1 MKNRSTEVTEIKGNS
16 LKNTYGSNSLDNLVE
31 RLQSTSSPKRRYEYI
46 LWLAKSLPLL
56 SEDFHLENTKVK
68 GCISEVYV
76 LGTLSNGKIQWQG
89 YSDALI
95 TKGLLAFLIKGLND
109 LTPFEVLSIDQ
120 KFIEMTGLSKSL
132 TPSRANGFL
141 NIFLKMK
148 SQAKNLSLPSS
159 NSEQ

>member
-1 MKNRSTEVTEIKGNS
+1 MAEIKEKS
-16 LKNTYGSNSLDNLVE
+16 LTNTYGSESLDNLIE
-31 RLQSTSSPKRRYEYI
+31 RLQSTSDPKRRYEYI

-56 SEDFHLENTKVK
+56 TKDLQLETTKVK

-76 LGTLSNGKIQWQG
+76 HGILVNGKIQWRG

-95 TKGLLAFLIKGLND
+95 TKGLLAFLIKGFNELK
-109 LTPFEVLSIDQ
+109 PFEVLSVDE

-148 SQAKNLSLPSS
+148 AQAKILSLQSTE
-159 NSEQ
+159 NK

>member
-1 MKNRSTEVTEIKGNS
+1 MTQIKEKSLINS
-16 LKNTYGSNSLDNLVE
+16 YGSDSLDNLIE
-31 RLQSTSSPKRRYEYI
+31 RLQSTSDPKRRYEYI
-46 LWLAKSLPLL
+46 LWLAKSLPALT
-56 SEDFHLENTKVK
+56 EDLHLEATKVK

-76 LGTLSNGKIQWQG
+76 LGILLNGKIQWKG

-109 LTPFEVLSIDQ
+109 LTPFEVASIDE

-148 SQAKNLSLPSS
+148 AQAKNLSFQSS
-159 NSEQ
+159 DTNK

>member
-1 MKNRSTEVTEIKGNS
+1 MTQIKETS
-16 LKNTYGSNSLDNLVE
+16 FINTYGSDSLDNLIE
-31 RLQSTSSPKRRYEYI
+31 RLQSTSDSKRRYEYI
-46 LWLAKSLPLL
+46 LWLAKKLPELT
-56 SEDFHLENTKVK
+56 EDLRLETTKVK

-76 LGTLSNGKIQWQG
+76 LGILINGKIQWKG

-109 LTPFEVLSIDQ
+109 LTPFEVLSIDP

-148 SQAKNLSLPSS
+148 DQAKSLSIKSS
-159 NSEQ
+159 DTE

>member
-1 MKNRSTEVTEIKGNS
+1 MTEIKEKS
-16 LKNTYGSNSLDNLVE
+16 FINTYGSDSLDKLIE
-31 RLQSTSSPKRRYEYI
+31 RLRSTSDPKRRYEYI

-56 SEDFHLENTKVK
+56 TEDLHLETTKVK

-76 LGTLSNGKIQWQG
+76 LGILLNGKIQWKG

-109 LTPFEVLSIDQ
+109 LTPFEVLSINE

-148 SQAKNLSLPSS
+148 AQAKKLSIQSTE
-159 NSEQ
+159 ND

>member
-1 MKNRSTEVTEIKGNS
+1 MTEIKEKSS
-16 LKNTYGSNSLDNLVE
+16 LTTYGSDSLDNLIK
-31 RLQSTSSPKRRYEYI
+31 RLQSTSDPKRRYEYI

-56 SEDFHLENTKVK
+56 TEDLHLETTKVK

-76 LGTLSNGKIQWQG
+76 LGIILNGKIQWKG

-95 TKGLLAFLIKGLND
+95 TKGLLAFLIKGLDN
-109 LTPFEVLSIDQ
+109 LTPFEVLSINE

-148 SQAKNLSLPSS
+148 AQAKNFSLP
-159 NSEQ
+159 NSENE

>member
-1 MKNRSTEVTEIKGNS
+1 MNKIKEES
-16 LKNTYGSNSLDNLVE
+16 FINTYGSTSLDNLIE
-31 RLQSTSSPKRRYEYI
+31 RLQSTTDPKRRYEYI
-46 LWLAKSLPLL
+46 LWLAKSLPVLT
-56 SEDFHLENTKVK
+56 EDLHLETTKVK

-76 LGTLSNGKIQWQG
+76 LGILFKGKVKWKG

-109 LTPFEVLSIDQ
+109 LTPFEVLSIDE

-148 SQAKNLSLPSS
+148 AQAKNLSLQITDSDK
-159 NSEQ
+159 

>member
-1 MKNRSTEVTEIKGNS
+1 MTEIKEKS
-16 LKNTYGSNSLDNLVE
+16 FINTYGSDSLDNLIE
-31 RLQSTSSPKRRYEYI
+31 RLQSTSDPKRRYEYI
-46 LWLAKSLPLL
+46 LWLGKSLPLL
-56 SEDFHLENTKVK
+56 SEDLHLETTKVK

-76 LGTLSNGKIQWQG
+76 LGTILNERIQWKG

-109 LTPFEVLSIDQ
+109 LTPFEVLSINE

-148 SQAKNLSLPSS
+148 AQAKNLSIQS
-159 NSEQ
+159 NEND

>member
-1 MKNRSTEVTEIKGNS
+1 MTEIKEKS
-16 LKNTYGSNSLDNLVE
+16 FINTYGSDSLDNLIE
-31 RLQSTSSPKRRYEYI
+31 RLQSTSDSKRRYEYI
-46 LWLAKSLPLL
+46 LWLAKSLPILT
-56 SEDFHLENTKVK
+56 EDLHTEPTKVK

-76 LGTLSNGKIQWQG
+76 LGILLNGKIQWKG

-109 LTPFEVLSIDQ
+109 LTPFEVLSIDE

-148 SQAKNLSLPSS
+148 CQAKNLSLSLS
-159 NSEQ
+159 DSK

>member
-1 MKNRSTEVTEIKGNS
+1 MNKIKEES
-16 LKNTYGSNSLDNLVE
+16 FINTYGSTSLDNLIE
-31 RLQSTSSPKRRYEYI
+31 RLQSTTDPKRRYEYI
-46 LWLAKSLPLL
+46 LWLAKSLPVLT
-56 SEDFHLENTKVK
+56 EDLHLETTKVK

-76 LGTLSNGKIQWQG
+76 LGILFKGKIKWKG

-109 LTPFEVLSIDQ
+109 LTPFEVLSIDE

-148 SQAKNLSLPSS
+148 AQAKNLSLQISDS
-159 NSEQ
+159 DK

>member
-1 MKNRSTEVTEIKGNS
+1 MTEIKEKS
-16 LKNTYGSNSLDNLVE
+16 YGSDSLDNLIE
-31 RLQSTSSPKRRYEYI
+31 RLQSTSDPRRRYEYI

-56 SEDFHLENTKVK
+56 NEDLRIETTKVK

-76 LGTLSNGKIQWQG
+76 LGILMNGKIQWKG

-95 TKGLLAFLIKGLND
+95 TKGLLAFLIEALNE
-109 LTPFEVLSIDQ
+109 LTPFEVLSIDE

-141 NIFLKMK
+141 NIFLKMR

-159 NSEQ
+159 NNE

>member
-1 MKNRSTEVTEIKGNS
+1 MTQIKGKS
-16 LKNTYGSNSLDNLVE
+16 FMNTYGSESLDHLIE
-31 RLQSTSSPKRRYEYI
+31 RLQSTSDPKRRYEYI
-46 LWLAKSLPLL
+46 LWLAKSLPVLT
-56 SEDFHLENTKVK
+56 EDLHLETTKVK

-76 LGTLSNGKIQWQG
+76 LGILINGKIKWKG

-109 LTPFEVLSIDQ
+109 LTPFEVLSIDK

-148 SQAKNLSLPSS
+148 DQAKNFSLQSS
-159 NSEQ
+159 D

>member
-1 MKNRSTEVTEIKGNS
+1 MTKIKEKS
-16 LKNTYGSNSLDNLVE
+16 FINTYGSDSLDKLIE
-31 RLQSTSSPKRRYEYI
+31 RLQSTSDSKRRYEYI
-46 LWLAKSLPLL
+46 LWLAKSLPSLTKDL
-56 SEDFHLENTKVK
+56 RLETTKVK

-76 LGTLSNGKIQWQG
+76 LGILLNGKIQWKG

-95 TKGLLAFLIKGLND
+95 TKGLLAFLIKALHD
-109 LTPFEVLSIDQ
+109 LTPSEVLSIDE

-148 SQAKNLSLPSS
+148 AQAKKLQLPSYE
-159 NSEQ
+159 NK

>member
-1 MKNRSTEVTEIKGNS
+1 MIQIKEKS
-16 LKNTYGSNSLDNLVE
+16 FINTYGSDSLDSLIE
-31 RLQSTSSPKRRYEYI
+31 RLQSTSDPKRRYEYI
-46 LWLAKSLPLL
+46 LWLAKSLPVLT
-56 SEDFHLENTKVK
+56 EDLHLETTKVK

-76 LGTLSNGKIQWQG
+76 LGILLNGKIQWKG

-95 TKGLLAFLIKGLND
+95 TKGLLAFLIKGLNN
-109 LTPFEVLSIDQ
+109 LTPFEVISIDE

-148 SQAKNLSLPSS
+148 AQAKTLSLSS
-159 NSEQ
+159 SDTDK

>member
-1 MKNRSTEVTEIKGNS
+1 MTQIKEKS
-16 LKNTYGSNSLDNLVE
+16 FINTYGSDSLDNLIE
-31 RLQSTSSPKRRYEYI
+31 RLQSTSDPKRRYEYI

-56 SEDFHLENTKVK
+56 SEDLHLETTKVK

-76 LGTLSNGKIQWQG
+76 LGMLLNGKIQWKG

-109 LTPFEVLSIDQ
+109 LTPFEVLSINE

-132 TPSRANGFL
+132 TPSRADGFL

-148 SQAKNLSLPSS
+148 AQAKNLSITSS
-159 NSEQ
+159 EDK

>member
-1 MKNRSTEVTEIKGNS
+1 MQHDFDVLVTS
-16 LKNTYGSNSLDNLVE
+16 LL
-31 RLQSTSSPKRRYEYI
+31 I
-46 LWLAKSLPLL
+46 
-56 SEDFHLENTKVK
+56 F
-68 GCISEVYV
+68 V
-76 LGTLSNGKIQWQG
+76 LGILLNGRIQWKG

-109 LTPFEVLSIDQ
+109 LTPFEVLSIDE

-148 SQAKNLSLPSS
+148 AQAKDLSPQSS
-159 NSEQ
+159 DSGH

>member
-1 MKNRSTEVTEIKGNS
+1 MTQIKE
-16 LKNTYGSNSLDNLVE
+16 KPFINTFGSDSLDHLIE
-31 RLQSTSSPKRRYEYI
+31 RLQSTSDPKRRYEYI

-56 SEDFHLENTKVK
+56 TEDLHLETTKVK

-76 LGTLSNGKIQWQG
+76 LGILLNGKIQWKG

-95 TKGLLAFLIKGLND
+95 TKGLLAFLIKGLNN
-109 LTPFEVLSIDQ
+109 LTPFEVLSIDE

-148 SQAKNLSLPSS
+148 AQTTTLSLPSS
-159 NSEQ
+159 ETDK

>member
-1 MKNRSTEVTEIKGNS
+1 MTEIKEKS
-16 LKNTYGSNSLDNLVE
+16 FINTFGSDSLDSLIE
-31 RLQSTSSPKRRYEYI
+31 RLQSTSDPKRRYEYI
-46 LWLAKSLPLL
+46 LWLAKSLPILT
-56 SEDFHLENTKVK
+56 EDLHLETTKVK

-76 LGTLSNGKIQWQG
+76 LGILLNGKIQWRG

-109 LTPFEVLSIDQ
+109 LTPFEVLSIDK

-148 SQAKNLSLPSS
+148 AQAKDLLPTISDT
-159 NSEQ
+159 EK

>member
-1 MKNRSTEVTEIKGNS
+1 VTEIKEKS
-16 LKNTYGSNSLDNLVE
+16 LINTYGSDSLDNLIE
-31 RLQSTSSPKRRYEYI
+31 RLQSTSDAKRRYEYI

-56 SEDFHLENTKVK
+56 TEDLRLETTKVK

-76 LGTLSNGKIQWQG
+76 LGILLNGKIQWKG

-109 LTPFEVLSIDQ
+109 LTPFEVLSINEN
-120 KFIEMTGLSKSL
+120 FIEMTGLSKSL

-148 SQAKNLSLPSS
+148 VQAKNFSLTSS
-159 NSEQ
+159 ENK

>member
-1 MKNRSTEVTEIKGNS
+1 MTEIKEKS
-16 LKNTYGSNSLDNLVE
+16 FFNTYGSDSLDNLIE
-31 RLQSTSSPKRRYEYI
+31 RLQSTSDPKRRYEYI

-56 SEDFHLENTKVK
+56 TQDLHLETTKVK

-76 LGTLSNGKIQWQG
+76 LGILLDGKIQWKG

-109 LTPFEVLSIDQ
+109 LTPFEVLSINE

-148 SQAKNLSLPSS
+148 SQAKSLSLSS
-159 NSEQ
+159 PDKK

>member
-1 MKNRSTEVTEIKGNS
+1 MTEIKEKS
-16 LKNTYGSNSLDNLVE
+16 FINTYGSDSLDSLIK
-31 RLQSTSSPKRRYEYI
+31 RLQSTSDPKRRYEYI

-56 SEDFHLENTKVK
+56 DKELHLETTKVK

-76 LGTLSNGKIQWQG
+76 FGILLNGRIQWKG

-109 LTPFEVLSIDQ
+109 LTPFEVLSINQ

-148 SQAKNLSLPSS
+148 AQAKKLSLPCSD
-159 NSEQ
+159 N

>member
-1 MKNRSTEVTEIKGNS
+1 MTEIKEKS
-16 LKNTYGSNSLDNLVE
+16 FIKTYGSDSLDNLIE
-31 RLQSTSSPKRRYEYI
+31 RLQSTSDPKRRYEYI
-46 LWLAKSLPLL
+46 LWLAKSLPILT
-56 SEDFHLENTKVK
+56 EDLRLDTTKVK

-76 LGTLSNGKIQWQG
+76 LGTILNEKIQWKG

-109 LTPFEVLSIDQ
+109 LTPFEVLSIDE

-148 SQAKNLSLPSS
+148 AQAKNLSIP
-159 NSEQ
+159 NSDNE

>member
-1 MKNRSTEVTEIKGNS
+1 MTQIKEKA
-16 LKNTYGSNSLDNLVE
+16 LVNTYGSASLDSLIK
-31 RLQSTSSPKRRYEYI
+31 RLQSTSDPKRRYEYI
-46 LWLAKSLPLL
+46 LWLAKSLPILNENL
-56 SEDFHLENTKVK
+56 HLETTKVK

-76 LGTLSNGKIQWQG
+76 LGILQNGRIQWKG

-109 LTPFEVLSIDQ
+109 LTPFEVLSIDE

-141 NIFLKMK
+141 NIFLKMR

-159 NSEQ
+159 NNE

>member
-1 MKNRSTEVTEIKGNS
+1 MIQIKEKS
-16 LKNTYGSNSLDNLVE
+16 LMNTYGSDSLDNLIE
-31 RLQSTSSPKRRYEYI
+31 RLQSTSDPKRRYEYI
-46 LWLAKSLPLL
+46 LWLAKNLPILT
-56 SEDFHLENTKVK
+56 EDLRLESTKVK

-76 LGTLSNGKIQWQG
+76 LGILLNGKIQWKG

-95 TKGLLAFLIKGLND
+95 TKGLLAFLIKGLNN
-109 LTPFEVLSIDQ
+109 LTPFEVISIDE

-148 SQAKNLSLPSS
+148 AQAKNLSLPSS
-159 NSEQ
+159 NTDK

>member
-1 MKNRSTEVTEIKGNS
+1 VSKIKEES
-16 LKNTYGSNSLDNLVE
+16 FINTFGSASLDNLIE
-31 RLQSTSSPKRRYEYI
+31 RLQSTTDPKRRYEYI
-46 LWLAKSLPLL
+46 LWLAKSLPALT
-56 SEDFHLENTKVK
+56 EDLHLETTKVK

-76 LGTLSNGKIQWQG
+76 LGILSKGKITWKG

-109 LTPFEVLSIDQ
+109 LTPFEVLSIDE

-148 SQAKNLSLPSS
+148 AQAKKLSLQISDS
-159 NSEQ
+159 DK

>member
-1 MKNRSTEVTEIKGNS
+1 M
-16 LKNTYGSNSLDNLVE
+16 Y
-31 RLQSTSSPKRRYEYI
+31 KRQI

-56 SEDFHLENTKVK
+56 DKALPLETTKVK

-76 LGTLSNGKIQWQG
+76 LGILLNGKIQWKG

-95 TKGLLAFLIKGLND
+95 TKGLLAFLIKALNN
-109 LTPFEVLSIDQ
+109 LTPFEVISIDE

-148 SQAKNLSLPSS
+148 AQAKTFSLSSS
-159 NSEQ
+159 DTDK

>member
-1 MKNRSTEVTEIKGNS
+1 MTEIKEKS
-16 LKNTYGSNSLDNLVE
+16 FINTYGSASLDNLIE
-31 RLQSTSSPKRRYEYI
+31 RLQSTADPKRRYEYI

-56 SEDFHLENTKVK
+56 SEELHLEATKVK

-76 LGTLSNGKIQWQG
+76 LGILLNGKIQWKG

-109 LTPFEVLSIDQ
+109 LTPFEVLSINE

-148 SQAKNLSLPSS
+148 AQAKNLSLQSCD
-159 NSEQ
+159 NK

>member
-1 MKNRSTEVTEIKGNS
+1 MTQIKE
-16 LKNTYGSNSLDNLVE
+16 KPFINTYGSDSLDNLIE
-31 RLQSTSSPKRRYEYI
+31 RLQSTSDAKRRYEYI
-46 LWLAKSLPLL
+46 LWLAKSLPILT
-56 SEDFHLENTKVK
+56 EDLHLETTKVK

-76 LGTLSNGKIQWQG
+76 LGIIINGKIQWKG

-109 LTPFEVLSIDQ
+109 LTPFEVISINE

-148 SQAKNLSLPSS
+148 AQAKNLSLPSS
-159 NSEQ
+159 ESE

>member
-1 MKNRSTEVTEIKGNS
+1 MTQIKGTS
-16 LKNTYGSNSLDNLVE
+16 FINTYGSDSLDNLID
-31 RLQSTSSPKRRYEYI
+31 RLQSTTDQKRLYEYI
-46 LWLAKSLPLL
+46 LWLAKSLPVLT
-56 SEDFHLENTKVK
+56 EDLRLEATKVK

-76 LGTLSNGKIQWQG
+76 LGILLNGKIQWKG

-109 LTPFEVLSIDQ
+109 LTPFEVLSIDE

-132 TPSRANGFL
+132 TPSRSNGFL

-148 SQAKNLSLPSS
+148 AQAKNLSLQSS
-159 NSEQ
+159 DKNK

>member
-1 MKNRSTEVTEIKGNS
+1 M
-16 LKNTYGSNSLDNLVE
+16 NTYGSDSLDNLIE
-31 RLQSTSSPKRRYEYI
+31 RLQSTSDPKRRYEYI
-46 LWLAKSLPLL
+46 LWLGKNLPILT
-56 SEDFHLENTKVK
+56 EDLHLESTKVK

-76 LGTLSNGKIQWQG
+76 LGIVLNGKIQWKG

-95 TKGLLAFLIKGLND
+95 TKGLLAFLIKALNN
-109 LTPFEVLSIDQ
+109 LTPFEVLSIDK

-148 SQAKNLSLPSS
+148 AQAKDLSLTISDT
-159 NSEQ
+159 EH

>member
-1 MKNRSTEVTEIKGNS
+1 MDQIKANS
-16 LKNTYGSNSLDNLVE
+16 LIDTYGSKSLDNLIA
-31 RLQSTSSPKRRYEYI
+31 RLQSTSNLKRRYEYV
-46 LWLAKSLPLL
+46 LWLAKSLPILAKEL
-56 SEDFHLENTKVK
+56 HVEATKVK

-76 LGTLSNGKIQWQG
+76 LGELVNGKIQWKG

-109 LTPFEVLSIDQ
+109 LTPIEVLSINES
-120 KFIEMTGLSKSL
+120 FIEMTGLSKSL

-148 SQAKNLSLPSS
+148 SQAKNLSLDLPS
-159 NSEQ
+159 

>member
-1 MKNRSTEVTEIKGNS
+1 MTQIKERSFT
-16 LKNTYGSNSLDNLVE
+16 NTYGSDSLDNLIE
-31 RLQSTSSPKRRYEYI
+31 RLQSTSDAKRRYEYI

-56 SEDFHLENTKVK
+56 TKDLLIETTKVK

-76 LGTLSNGKIQWQG
+76 LGILINGRIQWKG

-95 TKGLLAFLIKGLND
+95 TKGLLAFLIKGLHD
-109 LTPFEVLSIDQ
+109 LTPCEVLSIDQ
-120 KFIEMTGLSKSL
+120 NFIEMTGLSKSL

-148 SQAKNLSLPSS
+148 AQAKNLSLPSS
-159 NSEQ
+159 DNE

>member
-1 MKNRSTEVTEIKGNS
+1 MIEIKEKS
-16 LKNTYGSNSLDNLVE
+16 FINTYGSDSLDNLIE
-31 RLQSTSSPKRRYEYI
+31 RLQSTSDPKRRYEYI
-46 LWLAKSLPLL
+46 LWLAKSLPTLT
-56 SEDFHLENTKVK
+56 EDLHLETTKVK

-76 LGTLSNGKIQWQG
+76 LGILLNGKIQWKG

-95 TKGLLAFLIKGLND
+95 TKGLLAFLIKGLTD
-109 LTPFEVLSIDQ
+109 LTPLELLSVDE

-148 SQAKNLSLPSS
+148 AQARDLSLTSS
-159 NSEQ
+159 ENE